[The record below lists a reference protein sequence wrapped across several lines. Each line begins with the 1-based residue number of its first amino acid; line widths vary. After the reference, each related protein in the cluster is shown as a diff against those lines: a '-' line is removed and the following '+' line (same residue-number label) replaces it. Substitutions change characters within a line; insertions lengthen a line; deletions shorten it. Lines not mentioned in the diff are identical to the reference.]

1 MDTHSLSSVPSAR
14 KGHKPPDFFGLLTRR
29 KLSSSHANCK
39 TLEHLFKTTLG
50 LKGCRRRGA
59 GSRGVGPM
67 GQGAEETLL
76 SQGAEKDG
84 KAVGERRGMPFGSV
98 FFDECFYSCLN
109 WLKAFYSLFQS

>member
-50 LKGCRRRGA
+50 LRGCRRRGA

-84 KAVGERRGMPFGSV
+84 KAVGERRGMPFGS
-98 FFDECFYSCLN
+98 L
-109 WLKAFYSLFQS
+109 